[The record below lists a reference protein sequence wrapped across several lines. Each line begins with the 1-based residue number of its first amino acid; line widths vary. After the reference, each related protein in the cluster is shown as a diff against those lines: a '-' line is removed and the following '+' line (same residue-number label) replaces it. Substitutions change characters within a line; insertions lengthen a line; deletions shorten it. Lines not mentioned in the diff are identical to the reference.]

1 MRPYVKGQH
10 INKKHLSLWIRER
23 GGGGGGVVE
32 GGGMGTTWSSLDIG
46 KPSN

>member
-23 GGGGGGVVE
+23 GGGGGG
-32 GGGMGTTWSSLDIG
+32 GGGGGRWYGNNMVKS
-46 KPSN
+46 